1 MVKGTMI
8 SSSRLVLRNMTAAC
22 ALMLTIAGCQSKTAP
37 TKENYTA
44 ALNIY
49 YASHDDCLFPGG
61 LRFPFSVSAKPGA
74 VTDSST
80 VSVKSLET
88 LKDAGMLERT
98 EDKDLHVNRY
108 TLTTAGTRASARF
121 CYGHRVIS
129 SIDSSTEPAKVN
141 GFPETQI
148 EYHYTMLDVPI
159 WAKSEAIQ
167 AAFPEMGKAIK
178 GEGTGKAR
186 LSQTLA
192 GWQVPD

>member
-1 MVKGTMI
+1 MAKGTMI
-8 SSSRLVLRNMTAAC
+8 SSSRLVLRNTIAAC
-22 ALMLTIAGCQSKTAP
+22 ALVLTIAGCQSKTAP
-37 TKENYTA
+37 TKENYIA
-44 ALNIY
+44 ALNAH
-49 YASHDDCLFPGG
+49 YAAHDDCLFPGG

-74 VTDSST
+74 ASDST
-80 VSVKSLET
+80 VSVKSLEA

-108 TLTTAGTRASARF
+108 TLTTAGSRASARF

-148 EYHYTMLDVPI
+148 EYHYTMIDVPI

-192 GWQVPD
+192 GWQVPE

>member
-1 MVKGTMI
+1 MVKGTMN
-8 SSSRLVLRNMTAAC
+8 SSSRLALKLTAVF
-22 ALMLTIAGCQSKTAP
+22 ALVLTIAGCQSKTAP
-37 TKENYTA
+37 SKENYIA
-44 ALNIY
+44 ALNTY
-49 YASHDDCLFPGG
+49 YANHDDCLFPGG
-61 LRFPFSVSAKPGA
+61 LRLPYSVSSKHSDSA
-74 VTDSST
+74 DSSG
-80 VSVKSLET
+80 VSEKALEA

-108 TLTTAGTRASARF
+108 TLSAAGTRATSRF

-129 SIDSSTEPAKVN
+129 SIDNATEPAKVN

-148 EYHYTMLDVPI
+148 EYHYTLMDVPV

-167 AAFPEMGKAIK
+167 AVFPEMGKAIK

-186 LSQTLA
+186 LSQTMA

>member
-1 MVKGTMI
+1 MPITPP
-8 SSSRLVLRNMTAAC
+8 T
-22 ALMLTIAGCQSKTAP
+22 TIASSPAVCDFHSLSAP
-37 TKENYTA
+37 SPVPHRIA
-44 ALNIY
+44 P
-49 YASHDDCLFPGG
+49 C
-61 LRFPFSVSAKPGA
+61 
-74 VTDSST
+74 
-80 VSVKSLET
+80 SVKSLEA

-108 TLTTAGTRASARF
+108 TLTTAGSRASARF

-148 EYHYTMLDVPI
+148 EYHYTMIDVPI

-192 GWQVPD
+192 GWQVPE

>member
-1 MVKGTMI
+1 MAKGTMI
-8 SSSRLVLRNMTAAC
+8 SSSRLVLNIMAAC
-22 ALMLTIAGCQSKTAP
+22 ALVLTIAGCQSKTAP

-44 ALNIY
+44 ALNRY

-74 VTDSST
+74 TEDSDT
-80 VSVKSLET
+80 VSVKSLEA
-88 LKDAGMLERT
+88 LKNAGMLDRT

-108 TLTTAGTRASARF
+108 TLTTAGSRATARF

-129 SIDSSTEPAKVN
+129 SIDSSTDPVKVN

-148 EYHYTMLDVPI
+148 EYHYTLMDVPI
-159 WAKSEAIQ
+159 WAKSDAIQ
-167 AAFPEMGKAIK
+167 SAFPEMGKAIK
-178 GEGTGKAR
+178 GEGTGKAK

-192 GWQVPD
+192 GWQVPE